1 MKPEILPLP
10 RFDWQPLPLEGCVN
24 VEVRVLSRL
33 PHLALAMLRFA
44 PYGTIHGHAAALHI
58 DVVCLG
64 GPGRTGWGGEAAP
77 TRGGEG
83 VRCPRGTLHRLWTA
97 GSSMLTL
104 MVEHHSPPA

>member
-44 PYGTIHGHAAALHI
+44 PYGTIHEHAADLDI
-58 DVVCLG
+58 DVVCLDG
-64 GPGRTGWGGEAAP
+64 SGMTSLAGEAAP
-77 TRGGEG
+77 IRAGEW
-83 VRCPRGTLHRLWTA
+83 VRWPRGIRHRLWTA